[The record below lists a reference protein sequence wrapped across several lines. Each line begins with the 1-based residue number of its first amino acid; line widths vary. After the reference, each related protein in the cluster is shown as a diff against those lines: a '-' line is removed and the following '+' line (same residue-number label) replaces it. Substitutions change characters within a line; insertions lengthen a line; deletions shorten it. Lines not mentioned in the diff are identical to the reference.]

1 MATIHPTAII
11 HAGAELDEDV
21 EVGPYCIV
29 SENARIASGTRLL
42 AHVVVDGITIIG
54 SDCTIYPFASLGT
67 RTQDLK
73 YRGGVSSVEIG
84 GQTTIRESVTVNAAT
99 MDGDCTRVG
108 SGCLLMAYCHVA
120 HDCVVGDN
128 VIIAN
133 CGTLAGH
140 VILDDHVIVGGLTGI
155 HQFVR
160 IGTMSIIGGCSKV
173 TQDLP
178 PFMMADGHPLRVRG
192 INRVGL
198 DRKHVGEES
207 QRCLKH
213 AYRILYRQDLATS
226 IAVERIGEEV
236 NMTPEIGALIAFIQA
251 SSRGISK

>member
-11 HAGAELDEDV
+11 HAGAELDENV

-29 SENARIASGTRLL
+29 SEKTRIASGTRLM
-42 AHVVVDGITIIG
+42 AHVVVDGISIIG
-54 SDCTIYPFASLGT
+54 SNCTIYPFASLGT

-73 YRGGVSSVEIG
+73 YSGGEASIEIG
-84 GQTTIRESVTVNAAT
+84 NQTTIRESVTVNAAT
-99 MDGDCTRVG
+99 MDGGRTRVG
-108 SGCLLMAYCHVA
+108 SGCLLMAYSHVA
-120 HDCVVGDN
+120 HDCIVGDH

-173 TQDLP
+173 TQDIP
-178 PFMMADGHPLRVRG
+178 PFMMADGHPLRIRG
-192 INRVGL
+192 INRIGL
-198 DRKHVGEES
+198 DRKNIGEES
-207 QRCLKH
+207 QRCLKQ

-226 IAVERIGEEV
+226 SALERIAAEV
-236 NMTPEIGALIAFIQA
+236 RMTPEVGDLIAFIQS